1 MSASRP
7 EQPSTSSGEKK
18 PTQTE
23 SSEGKKESGQK
34 MQFSDFQNILG
45 NLTHDLPGRQEVD
58 LSELVPLDLM
68 APILANSEIQERL
81 MQHLPDSE
89 ILPKTEEEVRTT
101 LTTPQFKKAM
111 SSFGHAL
118 QSGQLGPLLQQFN
131 LPDEV
136 TNAAAQGNLE
146 AFAKAMET
154 YAQKK
159 KEKKTDDDQMDTK

>member
-1 MSASRP
+1 
-7 EQPSTSSGEKK
+7 
-18 PTQTE
+18 
-23 SSEGKKESGQK
+23 

-45 NLTHDLPGRQEVD
+45 NLTQDLPGRQEID

-68 APILANSEIQERL
+68 APILANKQIQERL
-81 MQHLPDSE
+81 MQHLPESE
-89 ILPKTEEEVRTT
+89 ILPKTEEELRTT

-111 SSFGHAL
+111 NSFGHAL

-146 AFAKAMET
+146 AFAKAMEI
-154 YAQKK
+154 YAQQKK
-159 KEKKTDDDQMDTK
+159 DKKTDDDQMDTK